1 MTEIKVEFYDEPF
14 FKKMADEVIAR
25 LIKDLPND

>member
-1 MTEIKVEFYDEPF
+1 MTEIKIEFYDEPF

-25 LIKDLPND
+25 LLKELPND